1 MKKYG
6 KKFGFT
12 LPEALLV
19 IVILGVIGAI
29 CIQSLKTY
37 NAQQQ
42 GFDTKADKA
51 MSIIGQAIIMIML
64 EDSSSDDLM
73 GMYDE
78 EGKFSIADATKG
90 PRVAKVFK
98 KHLNVNDASIDLTKD
113 YFTGK
118 ILTYSRSELT
128 VLKDTYSNFFYLQD
142 GTLLGFRMYGSCDAT
157 EANAIPP
164 KSRTTAPA
172 TNICAS
178 VFVDVNGEKKPNK
191 LGSDQIVIPF
201 DARGIKYNND

>member
-1 MKKYG
+1 MKNYG

-19 IVILGVIGAI
+19 LIILGIIAAI
-29 CIQSLKTY
+29 CMQSLKSY

-51 MSIIGQAIIMIML
+51 VSIIGQAIIMIML
-64 EDSSSDDLM
+64 EDSSSDDLT

-78 EGKFSIADATKG
+78 EGKFSIADETKG

-98 KHLNVNDASIDLTKD
+98 KHLNVNDIHPDLTND

-118 ILTYSRSELT
+118 MLTYNRTELT

-142 GTLLGFRMYGSCDAT
+142 GTLLGFRMYGNCEGT
-157 EANAIPP
+157 ETNAIPP
-164 KSRTTAPA
+164 KIRTTSSVSK
-172 TNICAS
+172 ICAS

>member
-1 MKKYG
+1 MKKNRR
-6 KKFGFT
+6 KFGFT
-12 LPEALLV
+12 LPEALIVL
-19 IVILGVIGAI
+19 VILGVIATI
-29 CIQSLKTY
+29 CVQSMKTY

-73 GMYDE
+73 GLFDE

-90 PRVAKVFK
+90 ARVAKVFK
-98 KHLNVNDASIDLTKD
+98 KHLNVNDASVDLTNG
-113 YFTGK
+113 YYTGK
-118 ILTYSRSELT
+118 IQTYNKTQLT

-157 EANAIPP
+157 EVNAIPP
-164 KSRTTAPA
+164 KSRAKESVS
-172 TNICAS
+172 NICAS
-178 VFVDVNGEKKPNK
+178 VFVDINGEKKPNK